1 MRNLKSNITKYIV
14 RVAKNQIIENVY
26 YTNDYY
32 KALQTEREM
41 IKTHGKDNVW
51 ICDVIQE
58 ILAG

>member
-1 MRNLKSNITKYIV
+1 MRYIV

-32 KALQTEREM
+32 KALQTEEKM